1 MGENLVDQTSGE
13 DHDEKDLSREVSMM
27 EMFDQAVRAAEA
39 HRASMKEGHTTLVP
53 ALKGC
58 LGCGTIAMIASP
70 ELGTC
75 ADCGAELTVLSAQ
88 QI

>member
-1 MGENLVDQTSGE
+1 
-13 DHDEKDLSREVSMM
+13 MM
-27 EMFDQAVRAAEA
+27 DMFDQAVRAAEA
-39 HRASMKEGHTTLVP
+39 YRASIKERNTTLVP

-75 ADCGAELTVLSAQ
+75 TDCGAVLSVLSSQ